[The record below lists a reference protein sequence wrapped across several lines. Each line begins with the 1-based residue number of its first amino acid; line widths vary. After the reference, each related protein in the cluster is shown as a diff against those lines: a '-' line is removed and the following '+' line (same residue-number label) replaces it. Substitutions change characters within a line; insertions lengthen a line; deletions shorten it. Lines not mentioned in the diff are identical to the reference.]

1 MELRRRHG
9 VVVVLLSANKV
20 ASGYWSLN
28 NMHNYAVVKNGVV
41 ENLIAWDGKTEFFV
55 DGATLV
61 VADSNAQIGGTHDGA
76 FHYAEPPVPE
86 PTAEEV
92 ARQAKL
98 DSVKSKLEALGLTTE
113 EVQEAFG
120 L

>member
-1 MELRRRHG
+1 MKR
-9 VVVVLLSANKV
+9 
-20 ASGYWSLN
+20 
-28 NMHNYAVVKNGVV
+28 YAHVENGVV
-41 ENLIAWDGKTEFFV
+41 TNVSNWDGVSTYDPGEGVTMILADGEFNARI
-55 DGATLV
+55 GATY
-61 VADSNAQIGGTHDGA
+61 DGT
-76 FHYAEPPVPE
+76 FHYVAPPVPE

>member
-1 MELRRRHG
+1 M
-9 VVVVLLSANKV
+9 A
-20 ASGYWSLN
+20 
-28 NMHNYAVVKNGVV
+28 NYAVVKDGAV
-41 ENLIAWDGKTEFFV
+41 ENIIVWDGVRELSIP
-55 DGATLV
+55 DSELIL
-61 VADSNAQIGGTHDGA
+61 ADENARIGGTHDGA
-76 FHYAEPPVPE
+76 FHYVVPPVPE
-86 PTAEEV
+86 PTAEQV

>member
-1 MELRRRHG
+1 M
-9 VVVVLLSANKV
+9 
-20 ASGYWSLN
+20 
-28 NMHNYAVVKNGVV
+28 NYAVVKNGVV
-41 ENLIAWDGKTEFFV
+41 ENVVVWDGVTEFS
-55 DGATLV
+55 
-61 VADSNAQIGGTHDGA
+61 VADSELIEATADARVGGSWDGNV
-76 FHYAEPPVPE
+76 FTFVEQPPRE
-86 PTAEEV
+86 PTAEQV

>member
-1 MELRRRHG
+1 MAR
-9 VVVVLLSANKV
+9 
-20 ASGYWSLN
+20 
-28 NMHNYAVVKNGVV
+28 YAVVKNGVV
-41 ENLIAWDGKTEFFV
+41 ENMILYDGV
-55 DGATLV
+55 AGLSI
-61 VADSNAQIGGTHDGA
+61 ADSELIEATSDARIGGSWDGA
-76 FHYAEPPVPE
+76 FHYVEPPIPE
-86 PTAEEV
+86 LTAEEV